1 MNHLNRKK
9 TNFRF
14 KALSCAAIFLR
25 KFPVFV
31 YLGGII
37 SLFWNAILPPAHLT
51 PLHPPFRCRLPMLK
65 RLKVILVFSLLHLFT
80 TATGCD
86 VLYKSG
92 LRQDGV
98 YIIHPDDLG
107 RFKVR
112 CDMTT
117 NRGGWTVIQ
126 KRQDGSEDF
135 YRGWSDYKKGFGDL
149 NGEFW
154 LGLDKIHRL
163 SKSGQNTLRVDL
175 MNFNGAERYAKY
187 ESFGVADGSD
197 EYRLNISGYSG
208 SFILLPFKR

>member
-1 MNHLNRKK
+1 
-9 TNFRF
+9 
-14 KALSCAAIFLR
+14 
-25 KFPVFV
+25 
-31 YLGGII
+31 
-37 SLFWNAILPPAHLT
+37 
-51 PLHPPFRCRLPMLK
+51 MLK
-65 RLKVILVFSLLHLFT
+65 RLKVILVFSLLYLF

-112 CDMTT
+112 CDMKTD
-117 NRGGWTVIQ
+117 RGGWTVIQ
-126 KRQDGSEDF
+126 KRQDGSKDF
-135 YRGWSDYKKGFGDL
+135 YRGWFDYKKGFGDL
-149 NGEFW
+149 NGESW
-154 LGLDKIHRL
+154 LGLDKVHRL

-197 EYRLNISGYSG
+197 EYRLNISGYHCAALYKGGWWYKACYHSNLNDLYFG
-208 SFILLPFKR
+208 ADRISVTGIVWFGWQGYDVLKKTEVKMRPSQ

>member
-1 MNHLNRKK
+1 M
-9 TNFRF
+9 
-14 KALSCAAIFLR
+14 
-25 KFPVFV
+25 P
-31 YLGGII
+31 
-37 SLFWNAILPPAHLT
+37 
-51 PLHPPFRCRLPMLK
+51 K
-65 RLKVILVFSLLHLFT
+65 RLKIILVFSLLDLFT
-80 TATGCD
+80 ATSCD
-86 VLYKSG
+86 ALYKSG
-92 LRQDGV
+92 VRQDGV

-107 RFKVR
+107 PFKVR

-117 NRGGWTVIQ
+117 DRGGWTVIQ